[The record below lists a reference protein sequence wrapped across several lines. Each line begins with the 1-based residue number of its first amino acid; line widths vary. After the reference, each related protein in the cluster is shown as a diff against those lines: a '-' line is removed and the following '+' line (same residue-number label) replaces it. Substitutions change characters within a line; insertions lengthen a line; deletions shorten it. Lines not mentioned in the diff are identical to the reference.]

1 MNIQFMICVV
11 GILLARESIAQQVA
25 PPEPVVE
32 GGVIRV
38 SQETIDAMVVRV
50 PQETIDAMVV
60 RVPQEVIDAMVIST
74 TAAGQRS
81 LTVSG
86 PDCYFGGTAREVAE
100 NCWFVDGAFGFAIA
114 MALSDSRV
122 EIHGAS
128 GITSIEIE
136 GLSLDEAIAAI
147 ADGSGDATPTVIC
160 DASQHLCHC
169 GVSVAQSCTGAVI
182 NSYRCCSITEACSCI
197 TVNGPSSTCIAGVKV
212 KCLSITPSVP

>member
-11 GILLARESIAQQVA
+11 GILLARESVAQQVA

-86 PDCYFGGTAREVAE
+86 PDC
-100 NCWFVDGAFGFAIA
+100 
-114 MALSDSRV
+114 
-122 EIHGAS
+122 
-128 GITSIEIE
+128 
-136 GLSLDEAIAAI
+136 
-147 ADGSGDATPTVIC
+147 
-160 DASQHLCHC
+160 
-169 GVSVAQSCTGAVI
+169 
-182 NSYRCCSITEACSCI
+182 
-197 TVNGPSSTCIAGVKV
+197 
-212 KCLSITPSVP
+212 

>member
-1 MNIQFMICVV
+1 MNIQCMMCVV
-11 GILLARESIAQQVA
+11 GMLLASESVAQQVV
-25 PPEPVVE
+25 PEPVVA
-32 GGVIRV
+32 GAVIRV
-38 SQETIDAMVVRV
+38 SQEV
-50 PQETIDAMVV
+50 IDAMVV

-74 TAAGQRS
+74 TTAEQRS

-86 PDCYFGGTAREVAE
+86 SDCYFGGTACEVAE

-160 DASQHLCHC
+160 DASQQLCTC
-169 GVSVAQSCTGAVI
+169 TASAAQSCTGVAI
-182 NSYRCCSITEACSCI
+182 NSYRCCSITTACGCI
-197 TVNGPSSTCIAGVKV
+197 VVNGPSSNCIAGVKV
-212 KCLSITPSVP
+212 QCLTITPSVP